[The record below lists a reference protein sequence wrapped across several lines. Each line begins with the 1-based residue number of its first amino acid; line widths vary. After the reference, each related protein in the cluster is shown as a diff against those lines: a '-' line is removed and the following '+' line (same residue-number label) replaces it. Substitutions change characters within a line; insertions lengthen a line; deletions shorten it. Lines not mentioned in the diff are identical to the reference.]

1 MCGEKVNFSQCIN
14 VDWMCVLMVE
24 NYTWN
29 FRVINDGRTN
39 RHHPP
44 YRGFAWEIREAESK
58 REEAGDESLIKIRK
72 L

>member
-1 MCGEKVNFSQCIN
+1 
-14 VDWMCVLMVE
+14 MCVLMVE